1 METMIRKVRELQDVL
16 SVCFINIQPDVLHSN
31 SDAIQR
37 IPSTDYNAETVTQ
50 KLNEFR
56 SFISSIY
63 GLDDQAN
70 AADSEALDITEAG
83 EVLSGI
89 ALQLDAKYQ
98 EVSTVI
104 LAVYSQVSPS
114 FPALSLKST
123 DFLQSRINEY
133 GPQAHLVM
141 EMLGSNNIL

>member
-114 FPALSLKST
+114 FPA
-123 DFLQSRINEY
+123 
-133 GPQAHLVM
+133 
-141 EMLGSNNIL
+141 